1 MTETPYFLE
10 YRSSKSPNVL
20 PTPGGEQGFGIT
32 RDRASLAQVCRTRVK
47 SNSEKMM
54 RTKWMLTTFILIGMA
69 ALTGAAAYGQDDGPA
84 SGKTGAAANARTA
97 RDSQSQWDIGG
108 SFYEALT
115 KSSTGTGI
123 QQTPSNGMGGL
134 AEVRHIVKPLVG
146 YELAVAFNLADQAYA
161 PKAGACALACQ
172 TPAVSLTGNATEV
185 SLDYVVSHKVGHL
198 RPFVVGGLG
207 VFIAVPGSTPLGNNT
222 SIRGAYI
229 VGGGVDLA
237 ISSRI
242 GVRAQV
248 RDTFYKA
255 PNTSSIYPAT
265 GAFTESLEPMGGVY
279 YRF

>member
-20 PTPGGEQGFGIT
+20 PTSGGEPGFGSA
-32 RDRASLAQVCRTRVK
+32 RDPVLPVQVCKAKVK
-47 SNSEKMM
+47 SNTETKMQK
-54 RTKWMLTTFILIGMA
+54 KWMLTTFILVGMA
-69 ALTGAAAYGQDDGPA
+69 ALIGAAAYGQDDAPA
-84 SGKTGAAANARTA
+84 SGKTGAAAKARTA
-97 RDSQSQWDIGG
+97 RESQSQWDIGA

-115 KSSTGTGI
+115 NGTSGHGT

-134 AEVRHIVKPLVG
+134 AEVRHIVNPLFG
-146 YELAVAFNLADQAYA
+146 YELAVSVNLADQAYA

-172 TPAVSLTGNATEV
+172 NPAVSLSGKATEV
-185 SLDYVVSHKVGHL
+185 ALNYVVSHKVGHL

-207 VFIAVPGSTPLGNNT
+207 FFISIPGSTPLGNNT

-229 VGGGVDLA
+229 AGGGVDFDL
-237 ISSRI
+237 SSHF

-255 PNTSSIYPAT
+255 PNVSSIYPAT
-265 GAFTESLEPMGGVY
+265 GVFTQSLEPMGGFY